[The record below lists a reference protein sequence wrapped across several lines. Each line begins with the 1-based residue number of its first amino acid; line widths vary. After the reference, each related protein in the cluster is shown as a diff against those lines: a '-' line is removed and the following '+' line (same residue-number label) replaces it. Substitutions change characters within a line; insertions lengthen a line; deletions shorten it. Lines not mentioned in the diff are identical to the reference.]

1 MDHVPFI
8 DLNKEYQAIKTE
20 IGVSIQR
27 VLNRGWFILGE
38 ELISFE
44 KEFSAYIGTRHGI
57 GVNSGSD
64 ALFLALKAL
73 GLGRGDEV
81 ITVGNS
87 FVSNI
92 DAILR
97 NGAQPIFVDIEPDTL
112 CIDPRQI
119 KKQINKRTRAILPVH
134 LYGHP
139 ADMNPIRECADDHAL
154 FVVEDACQAHGSTY
168 NGEKVGSIG
177 DVSCFSFYP
186 TKNLGAYG
194 DAGII
199 LTNDEDLA
207 SRVSMLRNYGQ
218 SEKYHHDISG
228 FNSRMDEIQAAIL
241 RTKLRYLDSWN
252 EKRRKCAYRYNEYLS
267 QTSLVTP
274 FEREDSRHV
283 YHLYVVRAPERT
295 VLMKK
300 LLKKGIQTQIHY
312 PVPVHRQPAYFRYGL
327 DRRLPITEVSCS
339 EVLSLPMH
347 PWLDDDQV
355 RYITREVKDA
365 LG

>member
-1 MDHVPFI
+1 MNSIPFV
-8 DLNKEYQAIKTE
+8 DLNKEYQEIKDE
-20 IGVSIQR
+20 ITISIQR
-27 VLNRGWFILGE
+27 VLDRGWFILGE
-38 ELISFE
+38 ELTSFE
-44 KEFSAYIGTRHGI
+44 REFSAYVGTRYGI

-92 DAILR
+92 DAIVR
-97 NGAQPIFVDIEPDTL
+97 NGAQPVLVDVEPDTL
-112 CIDPRQI
+112 CIDPGQI
-119 KKQINKRTRAILPVH
+119 EKQINERTRAILPVH

-168 NGEKVGSIG
+168 HGKKVGSMG
-177 DVSCFSFYP
+177 DISCFSFYP
-186 TKNLGAYG
+186 SKNLGAYG
-194 DAGII
+194 DAGMI

-218 SEKYHHDISG
+218 SEKYHHEISG
-228 FNSRMDEIQAAIL
+228 FNSRMDEIQAAVL
-241 RTKLRYLDSWN
+241 RIKLKYLDSWN
-252 EKRRKCAYRYNEYLS
+252 AKRRKCAYRYNQYLS
-267 QTSLVTP
+267 PTSLATP
-274 FEREDSRHV
+274 FERKDSRHV
-283 YHLYVVRAPERT
+283 YHLYVVRTPERA

-312 PVPVHRQPAYFRYGL
+312 PVPVHRQPAYFPYGL
-327 DRRLPITEVSCS
+327 ERALPNTELSCN

-347 PWLDDDQV
+347 PWLDEDQI
-355 RYITREVKDA
+355 RYITHEVIDA

>member
-119 KKQINKRTRAILPVH
+119 KKQINKNTKIF
-134 LYGHP
+134 
-139 ADMNPIRECADDHAL
+139 I
-154 FVVEDACQAHGSTY
+154 T
-168 NGEKVGSIG
+168 II
-177 DVSCFSFYP
+177 
-186 TKNLGAYG
+186 KNLF
-194 DAGII
+194 
-199 LTNDEDLA
+199 L
-207 SRVSMLRNYGQ
+207 
-218 SEKYHHDISG
+218 
-228 FNSRMDEIQAAIL
+228 
-241 RTKLRYLDSWN
+241 
-252 EKRRKCAYRYNEYLS
+252 
-267 QTSLVTP
+267 
-274 FEREDSRHV
+274 
-283 YHLYVVRAPERT
+283 
-295 VLMKK
+295 
-300 LLKKGIQTQIHY
+300 
-312 PVPVHRQPAYFRYGL
+312 
-327 DRRLPITEVSCS
+327 
-339 EVLSLPMH
+339 
-347 PWLDDDQV
+347 
-355 RYITREVKDA
+355 
-365 LG
+365 